1 MTSLRISRSPRP
13 AAPPGAAGSAAPA
26 PHSGISMACA
36 AAAVFATL
44 CAAAL
49 LPAAALAQ
57 AWPVKPVR
65 IIVPTSPGGGTDIVT
80 RLLAQKL
87 TDVFGQP
94 VLVENRPGAG
104 QILGTEF
111 VARSAPDGYT
121 QLMAASAIV
130 LNQVL
135 AKKPP
140 YDTLRDFAP
149 VTLAASLPNVLT
161 VHPSLPVKTLK
172 DLLALARAKPGAL
185 NYSSAGSGTSPHMSM
200 ELMLSMAKIDI
211 THIAYK
217 GTGPATTD
225 LLAGHVQL
233 SMPNTLTAAQHLRNG
248 RLRALGVT
256 SAKRAAGLPDVPSIS
271 EAGLPGYE
279 AIQWYALFAP
289 AGTPREAVTR
299 MQAES
304 ARALQAADMRER
316 LAADGAEPGG
326 SRPEEF
332 AAFVKA
338 EIDKWS
344 RVVRT
349 AKLTLE

>member
-1 MTSLRISRSPRP
+1 MTDSTAPSARARVRSPAVR
-13 AAPPGAAGSAAPA
+13 SAAA
-26 PHSGISMACA
+26 AAACA
-36 AAAVFATL
+36 AVL
-44 CAAAL
+44 L
-49 LPAAALAQ
+49 LPAPAAAQ
-57 AWPVKPVR
+57 SSAWPSKPVR

-87 TDVFGQP
+87 SEVFGQP

-140 YDTLRDFAP
+140 YDTLRDFVP

-161 VHPSLPVKTLK
+161 VHPSLPARSVKE
-172 DLLALARAKPGAL
+172 LLALARAKPGAL
-185 NYSSAGSGTSPHMSM
+185 NYSSAGPGTSPHMSM

-211 THIAYK
+211 AHIAYK
-217 GTGPATTD
+217 GTGPATAD

-233 SMPNTLTAAQHLRNG
+233 SMPNTLTAAPHLRSG

-256 SAKRAAGLPDVPSIS
+256 SSKRAAGLPDVPTIA
-271 EAGLPGYE
+271 EAALPGYE

-289 AGTPREAVTR
+289 AGTPRDAVNR
-299 MQAES
+299 MQAETTK
-304 ARALQAADMRER
+304 ALQTPDVTRR
-316 LAADGAEPGG
+316 LAADGAEAG
-326 SRPEEF
+326 SMSPDAF
-332 AAFVKA
+332 AAYVKS
-338 EIDKWS
+338 EIEKWS
-344 RVVRT
+344 RVVRD
-349 AKLTLE
+349 ARLALD

>member
-13 AAPPGAAGSAAPA
+13 AAPPGAA
-26 PHSGISMACA
+26 
-36 AAAVFATL
+36 AAVFATV

>member
-1 MTSLRISRSPRP
+1 MTSLHISRSPRP
-13 AAPPGAAGSAAPA
+13 TASPGAAGSAAPA
-26 PHSGISMACA
+26 PRSGILMACA
-36 AAAVFATL
+36 TAAVFATV

-57 AWPVKPVR
+57 TWPVKPVR